1 MYSACRESFVERL
14 VLSFFVERSIF
25 KTTKR
30 SDSTIRQSSIVI
42 RHFINCLTTIIILCL
57 SSAAISRAA
66 DCDEFV
72 TLVKPAKDAYMQK
85 HRIYP
90 IPADIKALAKRFM
103 PRLWVHPD
111 SWQPIAFEDYLDQ
124 ARVVRNS
131 DKQVILQQPEWRDLA
146 DLSDENQC
154 GAHLDAPE
162 ITSRNPAP
170 LYIQVLW
177 DESPAN
183 PAEKWTYIKYNLVF
197 DWSGLAAEV
206 GWLGRVGAF
215 LSGGR
220 IDRWHRLDIHLAAIL
235 AFDPTHKLRLL
246 TLAQHNHQQT
256 FLPGRDFPAGAA
268 PHLVAA
274 VRSNELYLDDGRK
287 VPAYHRVVPFFNDVA
302 FLVDA
307 SRKPRLW
314 ARDVA
319 YGRNAGGREVQLRP
333 VFIEPGHPL
342 ANFAGLLAP
351 PRRLLGIYIGRDG
364 PPGYNYY
371 ALPSYIPLVNF
382 AAMGYWRAGDQDLL
396 QQLEPM
402 INGGDPMHGT
412 DWPKVVALMRKRLA
426 NAMALNPTI
435 NFKYSDLIVS
445 ASPAEREAS
454 GRPLEGGKITGATM

>member
-1 MYSACRESFVERL
+1 MH
-14 VLSFFVERSIF
+14 SIYF
-25 KTTKR
+25 KSTKR
-30 SDSTIRQSSIVI
+30 SDSTIR
-42 RHFINCLTTIIILCL
+42 HFIYCITTIIILCL

-72 TLVKPAKDAYMQK
+72 TLVKSAKDAYMQQ

-90 IPADIKALAKRFM
+90 VPEDIKALAKRFM

-111 SWQPIAFEDYLDQ
+111 SWQPIAFEDYLAQ

-131 DKQVILQQPEWRDLA
+131 DNQVILRQPGWRDLA
-146 DLSDENQC
+146 DLSDEEQC

-162 ITSRNPAP
+162 IASRNPAP
-170 LYIQVLW
+170 LYIQVFW
-177 DESPAN
+177 DENPAN

-197 DWSGLAAEV
+197 DWSGLAAEIN
-206 GWLGRVGAF
+206 WLGRVGAF
-215 LSGGR
+215 LSGGG

-235 AFDPTHKLRLL
+235 AFDSTRKPCLL

-256 FLPGRDFPAGAA
+256 FLPGRDFPADAA
-268 PHLVAA
+268 PRLVAA

-287 VPAYHRVVPFFNDVA
+287 APAYHRVVPFFNDVA
-302 FLVDA
+302 FLIDS
-307 SRKPRLW
+307 SRKPPLR

-319 YGRNAGGREVQLRP
+319 YGRNAGGQEVQLRP

-396 QQLEPM
+396 QQLEPL
-402 INGGDPMHGT
+402 INDGDPMHGA

-426 NAMALNPTI
+426 KALALGTI
-435 NFKYSDLIVS
+435 NNINYSD
-445 ASPAEREAS
+445 
-454 GRPLEGGKITGATM
+454 

>member
-1 MYSACRESFVERL
+1 MSNVEVMYSACRELFCRTVY
-14 VLSFFVERSIF
+14 FKMTARSE
-25 KTTKR
+25 
-30 SDSTIRQSSIVI
+30 STIRHSTFDI
-42 RHFINCLTTIIILCL
+42 RHFMKCLTTIIILCF
-57 SSAAISRAA
+57 SSVVLGHAA

-90 IPADIKALAKRFM
+90 IPEATRALALQFM

-111 SWQPIAFEDYLDQ
+111 SWQPIAFEDYLAG
-124 ARVVRNS
+124 ARLIRNS
-131 DKQVILQQPEWRDLA
+131 DKQVIQQQLGWRDLA
-146 DLSDENQC
+146 DLNEEEQC

-162 ITSRNPAP
+162 IASRNPAP
-170 LYIQVLW
+170 LYIQVFW

-197 DWSGLAAEV
+197 DWSGLAAEI
-206 GWLGRVGAF
+206 GWLGRFGAF
-215 LSGGR
+215 FSGGR

-235 AFDPTHKLRLL
+235 AFDPTHKVRLL

-256 FLPGRDFPAGAA
+256 FLPGRDFPGDAA

-274 VRSNELYLDDGRK
+274 FRSNELYLDNGQSDP
-287 VPAYHRVVPFFNDVA
+287 VYHRVVPFFNDVA
-302 FLVDA
+302 FLIDA
-307 SRKPRLW
+307 ARKPRLW
-314 ARDVA
+314 ARDAA

-333 VFIEPGHPL
+333 VFIEPNHPL

-371 ALPSYIPLVNF
+371 ALPAYIPLFNF

-396 QQLEPM
+396 QQLEPL
-402 INGGDPMHGT
+402 INDGDPMHGT
-412 DWPKVVALMRKRLA
+412 DWPKVVTLMRKRLA
-426 NAMALNPTI
+426 QSLALGKVGNI
-435 NFKYSDLIVS
+435 KYSD
-445 ASPAEREAS
+445 
-454 GRPLEGGKITGATM
+454 